1 MPFRQS
7 YRVSVP
13 GFVRA
18 VKLCRVAHHP
28 WRYGRSHNRTR
39 EFSVPS
45 SAPPPRI
52 HLRPDGRTRQRVKQ
66 SQFGC
71 KSSSILHFVIRPTS
85 RPGRRSENQHRAV
98 QESVT
103 ARLRSD
109 AQVHRGSC
117 DYSGQ
122 HYHYLWNCVST
133 ADHDTNPLLLFSK
146 KYSEIIITEY

>member
-1 MPFRQS
+1 MLHFPYKNQYRLKFEKRLAQRRAVPFPFDKAIG
-7 YRVSVP
+7 VSVL

-39 EFSVPS
+39 GFSASS
-45 SAPPPRI
+45 SASPPRI

-85 RPGRRSENQHRAV
+85 RPARR
-98 QESVT
+98 EST
-103 ARLRSD
+103 SSGASARLRSD
-109 AQVHRGSC
+109 AQVHHGSC
-117 DYSGQ
+117 DYFG
-122 HYHYLWNCVST
+122 ST
-133 ADHDTNPLLLFSK
+133 LSLFMK
-146 KYSEIIITEY
+146 LCR